1 MAIFKK
7 PVATYD
13 SRVSQEKKA
22 VKKKDKAVKEEIAAT
37 IEKTEVA
44 VVRGKALDVE
54 SVLLRPHVT
63 EKATDLSEKGV
74 YAFEINKRANKMHV
88 RQAVEKF
95 YKVKPTKVAILV
107 GKNKYMKNQKNGRIQ
122 VKKTGGKK
130 ALVYLK
136 SGDKIE
142 FS

>member
-7 PVATYD
+7 PVAKYD
-13 SRVSQEKKA
+13 SKVTQEKKE
-22 VKKKDKAVKEEIAAT
+22 VKKRDKAVKQEIDAT
-37 IEKTEVA
+37 IVKVTMKQ
-44 VVRGKALDVE
+44 RDGKELDLE

-74 YAFEINKRANKMHV
+74 YAFEINLRANKMHV
-88 RQAVEKF
+88 RRAVEKF
-95 YKVKPTKVAILV
+95 YKVKPIKVAVLV
-107 GKNKYMKNQKNGRIQ
+107 GKNKYMKNQKSGRIQ

-136 SGDKIE
+136 KGEKIE